1 MTDVE
6 VATAYGVVKQLEVA
20 ARPYMSDTPETSAAV
35 CVYRQAVA
43 LRRALG
49 EWIVVR
55 ATTAQQTVTK

>member
-1 MTDVE
+1 MSDDEIAV
-6 VATAYGVVKQLEVA
+6 AYGAVQQIERAVKASE
-20 ARPYMSDTPETSAAV
+20 TPAAV

-55 ATTAQQTVTK
+55 ATSAQQTVTK